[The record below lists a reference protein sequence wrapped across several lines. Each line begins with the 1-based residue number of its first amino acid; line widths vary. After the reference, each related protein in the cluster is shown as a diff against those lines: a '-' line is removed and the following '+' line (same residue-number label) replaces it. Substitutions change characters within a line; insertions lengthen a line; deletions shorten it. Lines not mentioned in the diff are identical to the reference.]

1 MWTRASYLDRFLTP
15 YVCPRYIYII
25 TRRSGILS
33 DEEEE
38 DGTPLR
44 MDGWKENITETQAH
58 HLQHDSGFI
67 EKSIV

>member
-1 MWTRASYLDRFLTP
+1 MWTRPSYLDRFLTP

-33 DEEEE
+33 EEEE
-38 DGTPLR
+38 HHYGW
-44 MDGWKENITETQAH
+44 MDGRDENITETQTH